1 MVGTLANYG
10 GEGCS
15 TLWGHLD
22 VFQTSSGTHFQFL
35 KRDQGLSETENEP
48 APFESENVHWFGR
61 ALLSARG
68 AGSLQQM
75 KDMEGR

>member
-1 MVGTLANYG
+1 MVSTLAHYG

-48 APFESENVHWFGR
+48 APFETENAQFGHWLGEPFSQPEAQGPYSR
-61 ALLSARG
+61 
-68 AGSLQQM
+68 
-75 KDMEGR
+75 